1 MTNPQRR
8 LRQIVKV
15 VCAGCLL
22 LALDAFADSAPSST
36 RVDDASLRARAVTA
50 ESHGVRVSAAVLGA
64 DDDERMFGT
73 NLNIAD
79 VQPVWVEVT
88 NRTLLYLWMFR
99 TESGEGY
106 YLPFESAWPVHTR
119 PGGAAKVNID
129 DRFYKAS
136 FKNPI
141 PPGGTRAGILF
152 TNRVEG
158 LKFCS
163 IDLSG
168 DIEVFHFSLF
178 LPVPDDDEN
187 FEKIR
192 FLVTGGGSSV
202 KTIPEIV
209 ASECAGILCL
219 PKRHSPGSVG
229 QAGFSRKAR

>member
-1 MTNPQRR
+1 MTTPLRR
-8 LRQIVKV
+8 LRQIVDAL
-15 VCAGCLL
+15 CAGCLL
-22 LALDAFADSAPSST
+22 LALNASANSAPSST
-36 RVDDASLRARAVTA
+36 RADDASLRARAVTA
-50 ESHGVRVSAAVLGA
+50 ESHGVRVSAAVLSA

-99 TESGEGY
+99 TENGGGY

-119 PGGAAKVNID
+119 PGGAAKVHID

-141 PPGGTRAGILF
+141 PPGGTHVGILF

-158 LKFCS
+158 LKFCN

-168 DIEVFHFSLF
+168 DTEVFHFSLF

-192 FLVTGGGSSV
+192 FLDTRGGSSV
-202 KTIPEIV
+202 KTIPEI
-209 ASECAGILCL
+209 
-219 PKRHSPGSVG
+219 R
-229 QAGFSRKAR
+229 